1 MPEIRQNLAT
11 REWVII
17 ATERAM
23 RPEEF
28 VKPSSPVVAPPFVA
42 ACPFCPGNEDKCP
55 SETHRVGEGNTWR
68 VRTFPNKFSA
78 LTSVG
83 DVVRRHDGI
92 RNSMSGV
99 GLHEVIVES
108 PLHNTSTA
116 LVSLEQL
123 ADVLTACQARYEAAH
138 SDPRVQQIVI
148 FKNHGATA
156 GTSIEHPHWQMIA
169 LPLVPFQIRCRLEAA
184 LDYYDD
190 HGECLYCRMILD
202 EVAVGVRLVNETEHF
217 VAFCPY
223 AAASPFH
230 LWILPKRHMA
240 SFDAATP
247 GELYDLGRSL
257 LDVLRRVH
265 FGLGNPDFNLIVRSA
280 PVGLSDSADF
290 HWYVTIVPRVSKTA
304 GFELGSGMFV
314 NTAFPEESAK
324 FLRGVK
330 LPAAT

>member
-17 ATERAM
+17 STERAQ

-28 VKPSSPVVAPPFVA
+28 VKPFQPVSAPLYVAT
-42 ACPFCPGNEDKCP
+42 CPFCPGNEDKTP
-55 SETHRVGEGNTWR
+55 RETYRIADGEKWR

-83 DVVRRHDGI
+83 DVVRRADGI
-92 RNSMSGV
+92 RRSMSGV

-108 PLHNTSTA
+108 PLHNTTTA
-116 LVSLEQL
+116 LLPLEQI
-123 ADVLTACQARYEAAH
+123 ADVLCACQARYEAAH
-138 SDPRVQQIVI
+138 SDPRVQQIVL

-190 HGECLYCRMILD
+190 NGECLYCRMLLD
-202 EVAVGVRLVNETEHF
+202 ETAAAKRIINETEHF

-240 SFDAATP
+240 SFDAASP
-247 GELYDLGRSL
+247 GELFDLGRSVS
-257 LDVLRRVH
+257 DALRRVY
-265 FGLGNPDFNLIVRSA
+265 FGLGNPDFNLIVRSS

-290 HWYVTIVPRVSKTA
+290 HWYMTIVPRVSRTA

-314 NTAFPEESAK
+314 NTAYPEDSAR
-324 FLRGVK
+324 FLRDVK
-330 LPAAT
+330 LPEAR